1 MRNSSAPSPS
11 LVRRANDCRLVRS
24 KPALGALE
32 MKPLNG
38 KIAVVAG
45 ATRGAGR
52 GIATALGEA
61 GATVYCTGRSV
72 LGSSAMK
79 NRPET
84 INQTAEIVTASGG
97 HGIAAQVDHTV
108 PEQVARLFEQVGA
121 FDILINDIWGGD
133 DLVEWGKKLW
143 ETKLEDGL
151 TIIDRAIKT
160 HVITSYYGLPRMRAE
175 GLVVEITDGDAYFY
189 RGHFFYDLV
198 KTTVIRMAFALSQ
211 ELKGRG
217 ITAVAVTPGF
227 LRSEWMLDHFRV
239 TEANWRDAA
248 NHVPSF
254 IASETPLFVG
264 RGVAA
269 LAADPNVAT
278 KNGRVFASWDLGD
291 EYGITDA
298 DGSRPHFVRW
308 LQANQPEVAAGW
320 KKLDDAFYA
329 YWGAMPYGTP
339 GE

>member
-1 MRNSSAPSPS
+1 MA
-11 LVRRANDCRLVRS
+11 
-24 KPALGALE
+24 
-32 MKPLNG
+32 KPLAG

-72 LGSSAMK
+72 PGSPGMK

-84 INQTAEIVTASGG
+84 INETAELVTARGG
-97 HGIAAQVDHTV
+97 KGIPLRVDHTV
-108 PEQVARLFEQVGA
+108 ATEVASLFERVGE

-133 DLVEWGKKLW
+133 ELVEWGKKLW

-151 TIIDRAIKT
+151 LLIDRAIKT
-160 HVITSYYGLPRMRAE
+160 HIITSYYGLPRLRSG

-198 KTTVIRMAFALSQ
+198 KTSVIRMAFALSQ

-217 ITAVAVTPGF
+217 ITSVAVTPGF
-227 LRSEWMLDHFRV
+227 LRSEWMLDNFGV

-248 NHVPSF
+248 TKMKSF

-264 RGVAA
+264 RGIAA

-278 KNGRVFASWDLGD
+278 KNGRVIASWDLGD
-291 EYGITDA
+291 EYRVTDA

-308 LQANQPEVAAGW
+308 LRENEPAVAEAW
-320 KKLDDAFYA
+320 KKLDDTFYS
-329 YWGAMPYGTP
+329 YWGKVPYETP
-339 GE
+339 GS

>member
-1 MRNSSAPSPS
+1 MA
-11 LVRRANDCRLVRS
+11 
-24 KPALGALE
+24 
-32 MKPLNG
+32 KPLAG

-72 LGSSAMK
+72 PGSPGMK

-84 INQTAEIVTASGG
+84 IHETAAIVTERGG
-97 HGIAAQVDHTV
+97 NGIAVRVDHTV
-108 PEQVARLFEQVGA
+108 PEQVAALFEQVGE
-121 FDILINDIWGGD
+121 FDILVNDIWGGD
-133 DLVEWGKKLW
+133 DVIAWGKKLW
-143 ETKLEDGL
+143 ETKLDDGL
-151 TIIDRAIKT
+151 TLIDRAIKT
-160 HVITSYYGLPRMRAE
+160 HIITSYHGLPHIRR
-175 GLVVEITDGDAYFY
+175 GGVVFEITDGDAFFY

-211 ELKGRG
+211 ELKDRG
-217 ITAVAVTPGF
+217 VTAVAVTPGF
-227 LRSEWMLDHFRV
+227 LRSEWMLDHFGV

-248 NHVPSF
+248 ATVKEF

-269 LAADPNVAT
+269 LAADPQVARR
-278 KNGRVFASWDLGD
+278 NGRVIASWDLGD
-291 EYGITDA
+291 EYGVTDA

-308 LQANQPEVAAGW
+308 LKEHMPEVAAGW
-320 KKLDDAFYA
+320 KKADDGFYA
-329 YWGAMPYGTP
+329 YWGNTPYGTP
-339 GE
+339 G

>member
-1 MRNSSAPSPS
+1 MAR
-11 LVRRANDCRLVRS
+11 
-24 KPALGALE
+24 
-32 MKPLNG
+32 PLAG

-72 LGSSAMK
+72 PGSPGMK

-84 INQTAEIVTASGG
+84 INETAELVTARGG
-97 HGIAAQVDHTV
+97 KGIALRVDHTV
-108 PEQVARLFEQVGA
+108 PSEVASLFERVGE

-151 TIIDRAIKT
+151 LLIDRAIKT
-160 HVITSYYGLPRMRAE
+160 HIITSYHGLPRLRSG

-198 KTTVIRMAFALSQ
+198 KTSVIRMAFGLSQ

-217 ITAVAVTPGF
+217 ITSVAVTPGF
-227 LRSEWMLDHFRV
+227 LRSEWMLDHFGV

-248 NHVPSF
+248 TKMKSF

-264 RGVAA
+264 RGIAA

-278 KNGRVFASWDLGD
+278 KNGRVIASWDLGD
-291 EYGITDA
+291 EYGVTDA

-308 LQANQPEVAAGW
+308 LRENEPTVAEAW
-320 KKLDDAFYA
+320 KKLDDTFYA
-329 YWGAMPYGTP
+329 YWGAMPYGMP
-339 GE
+339 G

>member
-1 MRNSSAPSPS
+1 MAK
-11 LVRRANDCRLVRS
+11 D
-24 KPALGALE
+24 
-32 MKPLNG
+32 KPLSG
-38 KIAVVAG
+38 KIALVAG

-72 LGSSAMK
+72 AGSPGMA

-84 INQTAEIVTASGG
+84 ITETADIVTARGG
-97 HGIAAQVDHTV
+97 RGIAVRVDHTV
-108 PEQVARLFEQVGA
+108 PEEVASLFDRVGE

-151 TIIDRAIKT
+151 SLIDRAIKT
-160 HVITSYYGLPRMRAE
+160 HIITSYYGLPRLRAG
-175 GLVVEITDGDAYFY
+175 GLVVEITDGDGYFY

-211 ELKGRG
+211 ELATRG
-217 ITAVAVTPGF
+217 IPVIAVTPGF
-227 LRSEWMLDHFRV
+227 LRSEWMLDRFGV

-248 NHVPSF
+248 TKVKEF

-264 RGVAA
+264 RCVAA
-269 LAADPNVAT
+269 LAADPNLAA
-278 KNGRVFASWDLGD
+278 KNGRVFASWDLAE
-291 EYGITDA
+291 EYGVNDA
-298 DGSRPHFVRW
+298 DGSRPHYVRW
-308 LQANQPEVAAGW
+308 LKENMPEVAAAW
-320 KKLDDAFYA
+320 KKVDDDFYR
-329 YWGAMPYGTP
+329 YWGKMPYAMPG
-339 GE
+339 

>member
-1 MRNSSAPSPS
+1 M
-11 LVRRANDCRLVRS
+11 
-24 KPALGALE
+24 K
-32 MKPLNG
+32 KPLAG
-38 KIAVVAG
+38 KIAVVSG

-72 LGSSAMK
+72 PGSPGMK

-84 INQTAEIVTASGG
+84 IQETAAIVTARGG
-97 HGIAAQVDHTV
+97 HGIAVRVDHTV
-108 PEQVARLFEQVGA
+108 PGEVARLFERVGEL
-121 FDILINDIWGGD
+121 DILVNDIWGGD

-151 TIIDRAIKT
+151 TLIDRAIKT
-160 HVITSYYGLPRMRAE
+160 HIITSYYGLPRMRAG

-198 KTTVIRMAFALSQ
+198 KTTVIRMAFGLSQ
-211 ELKGRG
+211 ELKERG

-227 LRSEWMLDHFRV
+227 LRSEWMLDHFGV
-239 TEANWRDAA
+239 SEANWRDVAKK
-248 NHVPSF
+248 VKSF

-264 RGVAA
+264 RSVAA
-269 LAADPNVAT
+269 LAADPNVRT
-278 KNGRVFASWDLGD
+278 KNGRVFASWDLAD
-291 EYGITDA
+291 EYGVTDA
-298 DGSRPHFVRW
+298 DGTRPHFVRW
-308 LQANQPEVAAGW
+308 LQENQPEVAASW

-329 YWGAMPYGTP
+329 YWGEMPHEMP
-339 GE
+339 E

>member
-1 MRNSSAPSPS
+1 
-11 LVRRANDCRLVRS
+11 
-24 KPALGALE
+24 
-32 MKPLNG
+32 MKPLSG

-52 GIATALGEA
+52 GIARALGEA

-72 LGSSAMK
+72 AGSPGMK

-84 INQTAEIVTASGG
+84 IHETAELVTASGG
-97 HGIAAQVDHTV
+97 RGIAVQVDHTV
-108 PEQVARLFEQVGA
+108 PEQVARLFEQVGEL
-121 FDILINDIWGGD
+121 DILINDIWGGD
-133 DLVEWGKKLW
+133 ELTEWGKKLW

-151 TIIDRAIKT
+151 TMIDRAIKT
-160 HVITSYYGLPRMRAE
+160 HIITSYYGLPRIRPG

-198 KTTVIRMAFALSQ
+198 KTTIIRMAFSLSQ

-217 ITAVAVTPGF
+217 VTALAVTPGF
-227 LRSEWMLDHFRV
+227 LRSEWMLDHFGV

-248 NHVPSF
+248 KKVPSF

-269 LAADPNVAT
+269 LAADPNVAAR
-278 KNGRVFASWDLGD
+278 NGRVVASWDLGD
-291 EYGITDA
+291 EYGVIDA
-298 DGSRPHFVRW
+298 DGARPHFVRW
-308 LQANQPEVAAGW
+308 LKENEPAMAAGW
-320 KKLDDAFYA
+320 RKLDDGFYG
-329 YWGAMPYGTP
+329 YWGPMPYEMP
-339 GE
+339 AQDS

>member
-1 MRNSSAPSPS
+1 
-11 LVRRANDCRLVRS
+11 
-24 KPALGALE
+24 
-32 MKPLNG
+32 MKPLQG

-72 LGSSAMK
+72 PGSPGMK

-84 INQTAEIVTASGG
+84 IHETAELVTARGG
-97 HGIAAQVDHTV
+97 KGIAVQADHSV
-108 PEQVARLFEQVGA
+108 PEQVARLFEQVGE

-151 TIIDRAIKT
+151 TLIDRAIKT
-160 HVITSYYGLPRMRAE
+160 HIITSYYGLPKLRKD
-175 GLVVEITDGDAYFY
+175 GLVVEITDGDGYFY

-198 KTTVIRMAFALSQ
+198 KTTVIRMAFGLSQ
-211 ELKGRG
+211 ELKERG

-227 LRSEWMLDHFRV
+227 LRSEWMLDHFGV

-248 NHVPSF
+248 VKVKSF

-264 RGVAA
+264 RGIAA
-269 LAADPNVAT
+269 LAADPNVT
-278 KNGRVFASWDLGD
+278 KRNGRVVASWDLGD
-291 EYGITDA
+291 EYGVTDT
-298 DGSRPHFVRW
+298 DGTRPHFLRW
-308 LQANQPEVAAGW
+308 LQANEPQMAAGW
-320 KKLDDAFYA
+320 RKLDDPFYA
-329 YWGAMPYGTP
+329 YWGQMPYQMP